1 MGNSQSGSQQPNE
14 SPLSKN
20 MLDKPAADTDSKN
33 NLSTNLWDQ
42 LACCDS
48 RHVTDVTGR
57 MNSLA
62 GCNGRSG
69 EARKLDEKLMLYCT
83 IGEKDQIKE
92 MLLQGA
98 DVKYTRAEGKTCM
111 HLAAH
116 SGHKEAVETL
126 YQSHG
131 DADAVDRDGRT
142 PLHIAALNGHT
153 AVVRYLLEKA
163 EASPNVLDKNDQTAL
178 HFACIGGHYQCCWS
192 LIDTFAYVEVDTPS
206 NLQPL
211 HFAALSG
218 HTAICK
224 LLLENNANVDV
235 LCAED
240 LQSPLHCAASRGHV
254 EVVAL
259 LIATGAEVDIRNSSN
274 ATPLHHAAMNNHVK
288 VVEKLLEGH
297 ANPLAIAKNNW
308 TPMLMAFRQGHMDCG
323 RLLERSAS
331 LMKRRARSSTM
342 L

>member
-1 MGNSQSGSQQPNE
+1 MGNANGTNAGTKGNAMLSGPTAFDGQEKENKANGS
-14 SPLSKN
+14 
-20 MLDKPAADTDSKN
+20 M
-33 NLSTNLWDQ
+33 WDG

-48 RHVTDVTGR
+48 RGEGR

-62 GCNGRSG
+62 GCNGRSKT
-69 EARKLDEKLMLYCT
+69 EKQLDDKLMLNCT
-83 IGEKDQIKE
+83 TGNDKMIQELIN
-92 MLLQGA
+92 QGA
-98 DVKYTRAEGKTCM
+98 DIKAIRPEGKTCM

-116 SGHKEAVETL
+116 SGKLNCVRVLH
-126 YQSHG
+126 
-131 DADAVDRDGRT
+131 DRCAAPDDIDNDGRT
-142 PLHIAALNGHT
+142 PLHIAALNGHKD
-153 AVVRYLLEKA
+153 VVRFLLQ
-163 EASPNVLDKNDQTAL
+163 EADASRNVLDKNDQTPL
-178 HFACIGGHYQCCWS
+178 HFACIGGHYQCCVA
-192 LIDTFAYVEVDTPS
+192 LIEYFAYVEVDTLS

-259 LIATGAEVDIRNSSN
+259 LIQNGAEVDIRNSSN
-274 ATPLHHAAMNNHVK
+274 ATPLHHAAMNNHIR

-331 LMKRRARSSTM
+331 LMKRRSRTTM

>member
-1 MGNSQSGSQQPNE
+1 MGNTNANGSVSGGKHTSLGGEAMFGASGEKENKVA
-14 SPLSKN
+14 SV
-20 MLDKPAADTDSKN
+20 
-33 NLSTNLWDQ
+33 WDQ

-48 RHVTDVTGR
+48 RGGEGKLIT
-57 MNSLA
+57 LA
-62 GCNGRSG
+62 GCNGRSAQDG
-69 EARKLDEKLMLYCT
+69 KLDEKLMLNCT
-83 IGEKDQIKE
+83 TGNDKMIESLLASKADIKIS
-92 MLLQGA
+92 
-98 DVKYTRAEGKTCM
+98 RPEGKTCM

-116 SGHKEAVETL
+116 SGKLNCVRVLHAA
-126 YQSHG
+126 QAA
-131 DADAVDRDGRT
+131 ADDVDHDGRT
-142 PLHIAALNGHT
+142 PLHIAALNGHKD
-153 AVVRYLLEKA
+153 VVRFLLQ
-163 EASPNVLDKNDQTAL
+163 EADASRNVLDKNDQTPL
-178 HFACIGGHYQCCWS
+178 HFACIGGHYQCCVA
-192 LIDTFAYVEVDTPS
+192 LIEYFAYVEVDTLS

-254 EVVAL
+254 EVVSL
-259 LIATGAEVDIRNSSN
+259 LISNGAEVDIRNSSN
-274 ATPLHHAAMNNHVK
+274 ATPLHHAAMNNHIR

-331 LMKRRARSSTM
+331 LMKRRTRSSTM